1 MIILKLATL
10 KPIMIFVLVTLA
22 LFSPC
27 TMMSQNVSDNN
38 IKQFILKFLQY
49 YPEATLLDIYKGAFQ
64 DRFGPAHILTD
75 SKAVESYIKSELE
88 EMKKDAPV
96 DVWESSVSH
105 NTKYVNH
112 RNLWDYCEPCG
123 WHANFY
129 RVDLTVLK
137 DGLIPMNVFVDAFM
151 ESADGIDTTFTSA
164 WLEEWGETIRIVRRV
179 VPDLHNFST
188 DSATIARLLS
198 NGKYV
203 VHHSSIFNKNYRP
216 HYRIIRKDVLE
227 RIIMSLHK

>member
-1 MIILKLATL
+1 MG
-10 KPIMIFVLVTLA
+10 
-22 LFSPC
+22 
-27 TMMSQNVSDNN
+27 
-38 IKQFILKFLQY
+38 
-49 YPEATLLDIYKGAFQ
+49 LL
-64 DRFGPAHILTD
+64 
-75 SKAVESYIKSELE
+75 
-88 EMKKDAPV
+88 
-96 DVWESSVSH
+96 
-105 NTKYVNH
+105 
-112 RNLWDYCEPCG
+112 EPCG
-123 WHANFY
+123 WYANFY

-151 ESADGIDTTFTSA
+151 KSADGIDTTFTSA

-203 VHHSSIFNKNYRP
+203 VHHSSSFNKNYRP